1 VPLPVKERPSIFLST
16 EQEINTGVL
25 KSLTSG
31 DYKEKIW
38 IYGNKY
44 VCIGR
49 SGEAGIV
56 SRALDGMDTNCV
68 SLMYD

>member
-1 VPLPVKERPSIFLST
+1 MPLPVKERPSIFLST

-38 IYGNKY
+38 ICGNKY

>member
-1 VPLPVKERPSIFLST
+1 MPFPVKERLGVFLST
-16 EQEINTGVL
+16 EQEINIEVL

-38 IYGNKY
+38 ICGNKY
-44 VCIGR
+44 VCIER

-56 SRALDGMDTNCV
+56 SRALDGMDTNCL
-68 SLMYD
+68 SLM

>member
-1 VPLPVKERPSIFLST
+1 MPLPVKEMPSIFLST

>member
-1 VPLPVKERPSIFLST
+1 MPLPGKERLSVFLSP
-16 EQEINTGVL
+16 EQEINIDVL

-38 IYGNKY
+38 ICGNKC

-56 SRALDGMDTNCV
+56 SRALDAMDTNCI
-68 SLMYD
+68 SLM

>member
-1 VPLPVKERPSIFLST
+1 MPLPGKERLSVFLST
-16 EQEINTGVL
+16 EQEINIDVL

-38 IYGNKY
+38 ICGNKY

-56 SRALDGMDTNCV
+56 S
-68 SLMYD
+68 